1 MKLVCLL
8 VQYRAGDVLVA
19 VTHSRCVVELRR
31 RQRVRTTF
39 NKKLSCRREV
49 ARRFVSL
56 NISLSHSRLLFE
68 MTPVS
73 TTLCKY
79 VYLVPFLRYRRSNN
93 GVTLKSGLGVIQSH
107 WKPRHHSIAR
117 IRVPVGVPCNYS
129 PIISEIN
136 RDWSK
141 IVSFHT
147 NCIRRQ
153 LLEVHV
159 RILTLGLV
167 LKNYNGVL

>member
-8 VQYRAGDVLVA
+8 VQYRAGDILVA

-73 TTLCKY
+73 RTLCNIK
-79 VYLVPFLRYRRSNN
+79 VPFLRYRGSNN
-93 GVTLKSGLGVIQSH
+93 GVTLKYRLGVIQSH
-107 WKPRHHSIAR
+107 WKPRHHSIGR
-117 IRVPVGVPCNYS
+117 IRVPVGVPSKYS

-141 IVSFHT
+141 IASFHSHT
-147 NCIRRQ
+147 CCIRCQ
-153 LLEVHV
+153 LTGVHV
-159 RILTLGLV
+159 GILP
-167 LKNYNGVL
+167 